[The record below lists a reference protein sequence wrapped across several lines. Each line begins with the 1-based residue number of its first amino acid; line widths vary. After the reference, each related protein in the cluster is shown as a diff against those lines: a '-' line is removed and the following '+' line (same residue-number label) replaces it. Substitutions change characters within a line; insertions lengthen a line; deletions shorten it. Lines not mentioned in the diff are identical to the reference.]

1 MILQIYSSSSN
12 VQKLYQVC
20 DCRAICTV
28 LVGCCC
34 EMKSIKHRC
43 AWSSKAFSKHTTGF
57 VTEVWIWFKWRTF
70 KLLWRR
76 QVCVC
81 VLKQNKNEWS
91 QEILFAWG
99 HSSIQVN
106 HLEIGLHLNKHRAV
120 KFKDECSHRTFP
132 SSFQL
137 PHNVV
142 KRNIRK
148 CVRRIRAEF

>member
-1 MILQIYSSSSN
+1 M
-12 VQKLYQVC
+12 
-20 DCRAICTV
+20 
-28 LVGCCC
+28 
-34 EMKSIKHRC
+34 
-43 AWSSKAFSKHTTGF
+43 
-57 VTEVWIWFKWRTF
+57 
-70 KLLWRR
+70 
-76 QVCVC
+76 CVC
-81 VLKQNKNEWS
+81 VHKENKNEWS

-137 PHNVV
+137 PRNVV

-148 CVRRIRAEF
+148 CVRKIRAEF